1 MEIFNIIYKLAGL
14 TQTEMR
20 VELDAMGSV
29 NVPLDRLYGRHTVR
43 ALKNFP
49 IGGVEDRMPV
59 SNSHL
64 RISLYI
70 LKHFQLPSKRAII
83 IALGLIKKA
92 ASITNRCYGL
102 EPNVC
107 DAISIAADDV
117 ISGKLYD
124 EQHFPLGI
132 WQEGAGAHSNMNV
145 NEVVCNRAIQ
155 LLRCQTGGHFPVH
168 PQTHVNLAHSPHD
181 SFSSAVNIAVAME
194 LQRKLFP
201 SLLLVIDTLTK
212 KEDLWKNIIKMG
224 RTHLMDDVPLTLGQE
239 FGGYRQMMAN
249 SSTRLGSALKH
260 LYQLSLG
267 GTSVGTGV
275 NSPNEFGV
283 KCVNQIAS
291 MTKLPFVCAPNL
303 FEAINARDA
312 LVEIHGELNSIA
324 VSTKKI
330 ANDIMFLASG
340 PNCGLGEIKIPKNEP
355 GSSIMPGMVNPT
367 QCEAIL
373 MICAQVMGNQ
383 VSVTVGGCNGHFEL
397 NSFMP
402 VIAANVIRSI
412 NLLSDGL
419 KNFCTNCIEG
429 IEPNKQR
436 LEQTLNESLMLVAAI
451 TNHIGYDRA
460 SEIARTAHVN
470 GTTVK
475 TEAIRGGIVKED
487 IDTWTNPSN
496 MLGPSE

>member
-1 MEIFNIIYKLAGL
+1 MSFDQKEIFNIIYKLARL

-20 VELDAMGSV
+20 VELDAMGAV
-29 NVPLDRLYGRHTVR
+29 NVPLDRLYGRHTTR
-43 ALKNFP
+43 ALKNFT
-49 IGGVEDRMPV
+49 IGGIEDRMP
-59 SNSHL
+59 
-64 RISLYI
+64 
-70 LKHFQLPSKRAII
+70 RAII

-92 ASITNRCYGL
+92 ASITNRSFGL

-124 EQHFPLGI
+124 EHHFPLGT

-155 LLRCQTGGHFPVH
+155 LLRGQIGGHFPVH

-181 SFSSAVNIAVAME
+181 SFSSAINIAVAME
-194 LQRKLFP
+194 LQKKLFP
-201 SLLLVIDTLTK
+201 SILLVIDTLTK
-212 KEDLWKNIIKMG
+212 KEQLWRDIIKMG
-224 RTHLMDDVPLTLGQE
+224 RTHLMDAVPLTLGQE
-239 FGGYRQMMAN
+239 FGGYRQMMDN
-249 SSTRLGSALKH
+249 CSTRLGSALKH

-267 GTSVGTGV
+267 GTSVGTGA
-275 NSPNEFGV
+275 NSPDQFGI
-283 KCVNQIAS
+283 KCVGEIAKL
-291 MTKLPFVCAPNL
+291 TKLPFVCAPNL
-303 FEAINARDA
+303 FEAIGSRDS

-324 VSTKKI
+324 VSTMKI
-330 ANDIMFLASG
+330 ANDIMFMASG
-340 PNCGLGEIKIPKNEP
+340 PNCGLGEIELPKNEP

-367 QCEAIL
+367 QCEAML

-383 VSVTVGGCNGHFEL
+383 TAVTVGGYNGHFEL

-402 VIAANVIRSI
+402 VIASNVLRSI
-412 NLLSDGL
+412 NLLSSGL
-419 KNFCTNCIEG
+419 KNFSTNCLVG
-429 IEPNKQR
+429 IEPNMKR
-436 LEQTLNESLMLVAAI
+436 LEKTLNESLMLVAAI

-460 SEIARTAHVN
+460 AEIAKAANIN

-475 TEAIRGGIVKED
+475 KEAIRGGIVKED
-487 IDTWTNPSN
+487 IDMWLNPSN